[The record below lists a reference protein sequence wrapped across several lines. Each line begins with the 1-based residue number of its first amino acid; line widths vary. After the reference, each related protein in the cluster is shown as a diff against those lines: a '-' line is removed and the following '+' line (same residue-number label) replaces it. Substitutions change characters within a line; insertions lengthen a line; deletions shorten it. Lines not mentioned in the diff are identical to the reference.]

1 MARKRSPTL
10 TDAELRLMEIIWVKG
25 RVTVGELVD
34 ALPKRRALAYSTV
47 LTTMRVL
54 ERKGYVDHEK
64 NGRAFV
70 YQPLVPKSEARR
82 KALRFVLSRFFEDSP
97 ELLVLS
103 LLEHEEIDSKQL
115 ARLRRRIEES

>member
-10 TDAELRLMEIIWVKG
+10 TDAELRLMEIIWDKG

-97 ELLVLS
+97 ELLVLN